1 MRLPKI
7 KILSIRSDYRTEK
20 FISMINIKIKRE
32 KMNAVFMKHHLKG
45 LPFDAVIHHFSEK
58 DENEHI
64 HDHPFSFTTHIL
76 KGSYV
81 EKIYEIHE
89 DGTYTFSIHHRQEGS
104 SHFVSAETI
113 HEIISLPEGECF
125 TLIRPYERFRDTY
138 FYRFENDK
146 VFIRRWNQRKF
157 REFAKK

>member
-1 MRLPKI
+1 
-7 KILSIRSDYRTEK
+7 
-20 FISMINIKIKRE
+20 MINIKIKRE

-89 DGTYTFSIHHRQEGS
+89 DLTYTFSIHHRQEGS
-104 SHFVSAETI
+104 SHFVPADTI
-113 HEIISLPEGECF
+113 HEIIELPEGECF
-125 TLIRPYERFRDTY
+125 TIIRPYERTRDTY
-138 FYRFENDK
+138 FYKFENGK
-146 VFIRRWNQRKF
+146 VFTRRWNQRKF
-157 REFAKK
+157 REVVNK

>member
-7 KILSIRSDYRTEK
+7 KILSIRCDYRTEK

-76 KGSYV
+76 KGSYM

>member
-113 HEIISLPEGECF
+113 HEIISLPEGDCF